1 MNKRTGCFFNGT
13 PAIKM
18 KKKINIE
25 MKKGMFGQRVARV
38 PIEQ

>member
-18 KKKINIE
+18 KKNNIE